1 MRKHGISNFILEV
14 ITTCETRIEAVEL
27 EKFWISKLNSMM
39 PNGYNM
45 TSGGDGGNTLSGWT
59 DSQKRELY
67 AKQTKSR
74 KGKRHSDETKRKIS
88 EAHRGKT
95 IPIEQRLKLS
105 DTMKFLGILPPVTKG
120 KIPWIAGK
128 KHTCEARKKISES
141 KLGKSW
147 ETLWSDEYIKERKS
161 QMSKSF
167 SGENNPKF
175 IEFSFKDKIKI
186 LNIVSTSFDFYL
198 KDSRTITGFS
208 EYRVRELFR
217 EVGITNFQSFKK
229 ANKENWKTAV
239 QDLILRICS
248 EGEDVSEILGIVKYE
263 PPVHVQLAGQVKGNF
278 PSLVSKTEEERV
290 QNIRGLE
297 KYLDEVFVETEKL
310 HGTSVSFVL
319 NENSEMEVCS
329 RNLSLKEDEN
339 NLYWK
344 LAKKNDALSMLK
356 SVRNYYEAT
365 GVSVKSVAI
374 QGEGVGQGV
383 QKGWEYGIQI
393 PEFFLF
399 TIQVNGVKIAEEDFQ
414 YISTTL
420 GVKSVPEVSKATL
433 RQLVGDAENISS
445 ALLKRVEGR
454 SLIDGKTIREGSVF
468 RCFTDSSFSF
478 KVVNNQFL
486 LKGGD

>member
-1 MRKHGISNFILEV
+1 MRKMATIQIIRD
-14 ITTCETRIEAVEL
+14 ITPIEGADAIVLAHINGWAAVVKADEFSVGQYVVFCEIDSWVPHEIAP
-27 EKFWISKLNSMM
+27 F
-39 PNGYNM
+39 
-45 TSGGDGGNTLSGWT
+45 LS
-59 DSQKRELY
+59 
-67 AKQTKSR
+67 
-74 KGKRHSDETKRKIS
+74 KGKEPREYLGVKGERLRSVKL
-88 EAHRGKT
+88 RG
-95 IPIEQRLKLS
+95 QLS
-105 DTMKFLGILPPVTKG
+105 QGLILP
-120 KIPWIAGK
+120 
-128 KHTCEARKKISES
+128 
-141 KLGKSW
+141 
-147 ETLWSDEYIKERKS
+147 
-161 QMSKSF
+161 
-167 SGENNPKF
+167 
-175 IEFSFKDKIKI
+175 
-186 LNIVSTSFDFYL
+186 LNILPQGNYP
-198 KDSRTITGFS
+198 
-208 EYRVRELFR
+208 
-217 EVGITNFQSFKK
+217 
-229 ANKENWKTAV
+229 
-239 QDLILRICS
+239 
-248 EGEDVSEILGIVKYE
+248 EGEDVSEKLGIVKYE
-263 PPVHVQLAGQVKGNF
+263 PPVPVQLAGQVKGNF

-420 GVKSVPEVSKATL
+420 GVKSVPQVRRATL

>member
-1 MRKHGISNFILEV
+1 MRKMASIQIIRD
-14 ITTCETRIEAVEL
+14 ITPIEGADAIVLAHINGWAAVVKKGEFSVGQYVVFCEIDSWVPHEIVP
-27 EKFWISKLNSMM
+27 F
-39 PNGYNM
+39 
-45 TSGGDGGNTLSGWT
+45 LS
-59 DSQKRELY
+59 
-67 AKQTKSR
+67 
-74 KGKRHSDETKRKIS
+74 KGKEPREYLGVKGERLRSVKL
-88 EAHRGKT
+88 RG
-95 IPIEQRLKLS
+95 QLS
-105 DTMKFLGILPPVTKG
+105 QGLILP
-120 KIPWIAGK
+120 
-128 KHTCEARKKISES
+128 
-141 KLGKSW
+141 
-147 ETLWSDEYIKERKS
+147 
-161 QMSKSF
+161 
-167 SGENNPKF
+167 
-175 IEFSFKDKIKI
+175 
-186 LNIVSTSFDFYL
+186 LNIL
-198 KDSRTITGFS
+198 P
-208 EYRVRELFR
+208 
-217 EVGITNFQSFKK
+217 
-229 ANKENWKTAV
+229 
-239 QDLILRICS
+239 QDNYP
-248 EGEDVSEILGIVKYE
+248 EGEDVSEKLGIVKYE
-263 PPVHVQLAGQVKGNF
+263 PPVPVQLAGQVKGNF
-278 PSLVSKTEEERV
+278 PSLVSKTDEERV

-420 GVKSVPEVSKATL
+420 GVKSVPQVRRATL

>member
-1 MRKHGISNFILEV
+1 MRKMATIQIIRD
-14 ITTCETRIEAVEL
+14 ITPIEGADAIVLAHINGWAAVVKADEFSVGQYVVFCEIDSWVPHEIAP
-27 EKFWISKLNSMM
+27 FLN
-39 PNGYNM
+39 
-45 TSGGDGGNTLSGWT
+45 
-59 DSQKRELY
+59 
-67 AKQTKSR
+67 
-74 KGKRHSDETKRKIS
+74 KGKEPREYLGVKGERLRSVKLRK
-88 EAHRGKT
+88 
-95 IPIEQRLKLS
+95 QLS
-105 DTMKFLGILPPVTKG
+105 QGLILP
-120 KIPWIAGK
+120 
-128 KHTCEARKKISES
+128 
-141 KLGKSW
+141 
-147 ETLWSDEYIKERKS
+147 
-161 QMSKSF
+161 
-167 SGENNPKF
+167 
-175 IEFSFKDKIKI
+175 
-186 LNIVSTSFDFYL
+186 LNIL
-198 KDSRTITGFS
+198 P
-208 EYRVRELFR
+208 
-217 EVGITNFQSFKK
+217 
-229 ANKENWKTAV
+229 
-239 QDLILRICS
+239 QDNYP

-263 PPVHVQLAGQVKGNF
+263 PPVPVQLAGQVKGNF

-319 NENSEMEVCS
+319 NENGEMEVCS

-344 LAKKNDALSMLK
+344 LAKKNDASSMLK

-420 GVKSVPEVSKATL
+420 DVKSVPQVRRATL

>member
-1 MRKHGISNFILEV
+1 MRKMATIQIIRD
-14 ITTCETRIEAVEL
+14 ITPIEGADAIVLAHINGWAAVVKADEFSVGQYVVFCEIDSWVPHEIAP
-27 EKFWISKLNSMM
+27 F
-39 PNGYNM
+39 
-45 TSGGDGGNTLSGWT
+45 LS
-59 DSQKRELY
+59 
-67 AKQTKSR
+67 
-74 KGKRHSDETKRKIS
+74 KGKEPREYLGVKGERLRSVKLRK
-88 EAHRGKT
+88 
-95 IPIEQRLKLS
+95 QLS
-105 DTMKFLGILPPVTKG
+105 QGLILP
-120 KIPWIAGK
+120 
-128 KHTCEARKKISES
+128 
-141 KLGKSW
+141 
-147 ETLWSDEYIKERKS
+147 
-161 QMSKSF
+161 
-167 SGENNPKF
+167 
-175 IEFSFKDKIKI
+175 
-186 LNIVSTSFDFYL
+186 LNILPQGSYP
-198 KDSRTITGFS
+198 
-208 EYRVRELFR
+208 
-217 EVGITNFQSFKK
+217 
-229 ANKENWKTAV
+229 
-239 QDLILRICS
+239 
-248 EGEDVSEILGIVKYE
+248 EGEDVSEKLGIVKYE
-263 PPVHVQLAGQVKGNF
+263 PPVPVQLAGQVKGNF

-319 NENSEMEVCS
+319 NENGEMEVCS

-344 LAKKNDALSMLK
+344 LAKKNDALSMLN

-420 GVKSVPEVSKATL
+420 DVKSVPQVRRATL